1 MEKDKKNIEEKI
13 NVIHNFLIEKKTR
26 LSKNRYNSVPIIK
39 VQDEEL
45 VTHLEAT
52 YELLI
57 IMNERLNIL
66 EKSQNKT

>member
-1 MEKDKKNIEEKI
+1 MEKDKNIIEEKL

-26 LSKNRYNSVPIIK
+26 LSKNRYNSVPLIK

-45 VTHLEAT
+45 VRHLEAT
-52 YELLI
+52 HELLI

-66 EKSQNKT
+66 EKTQNKT